1 MALRSTEWAF
11 TALFHRSGLIL
22 TILDCHY
29 HNYCMLS
36 SILFTLYFVAVAYV
50 FYYMIRKDFFDR
62 D

>member
-1 MALRSTEWAF
+1 M
-11 TALFHRSGLIL
+11 GLYGAVSQVWVIV
-22 TILDCHY
+22 TIPDGVY

>member
-1 MALRSTEWAF
+1 M
-11 TALFHRSGLIL
+11 GLYGAVSQVWV
-22 TILDCHY
+22 DRDHPGWFY

-50 FYYMIRKDFFDR
+50 FYYMIRKDFFDN